1 MVNKKNHSEQ
11 KMNLED
17 RIVLFV
23 SQSEGLGVRKVIA
36 LPGCLFESG
45 LAVFQLCPGRRKEM
59 SPAWVFVSR
68 EVVS

>member
-11 KMNLED
+11 KMNLMEKT
-17 RIVLFV
+17 VLFV

-45 LAVFQLCPGRRKEM
+45 LAVFQLCPGRREGM
-59 SPAWVFVSR
+59 SPARMFVSR